1 MTTEILERCL
11 ALAPELIPPE
21 IREKREGTIEDLRA
35 LIVEE
40 GCGFRPSRKGGISFD
55 TQWVKGPNGEIPVIS
70 NYGHGGGGY
79 QSSWGSATVA
89 VERLEGAV
97 ASKQV

>member
-21 IREKREGTIEDLRA
+21 IREKRKGTIEDLRA

-40 GCGFRPSRKGGISFD
+40 GCGFSPQRKGGIRLD
-55 TQWVKGPNGEIPVIS
+55 VEWIPGRKGQGQIPMVC
-70 NYGHGGGGY
+70 NYG
-79 QSSWGSATVA
+79 
-89 VERLEGAV
+89 
-97 ASKQV
+97 